1 MLVTGRGVGPEVSR
15 DHPEWPEAPRSTV
28 LSDLRPLGSTI
39 LSGLKLLGAFLSGLR
54 LLGIVLSGLRPPGNK
69 S

>member
-1 MLVTGRGVGPEVSR
+1 MLVTGRGVGPEASR
-15 DHPEWPEAPRSTV
+15 EHPEWPRSTV
-28 LSDLRPLGSTI
+28 LSDLRPPGSTI